1 MTQFRWHRGE
11 LADSMATV
19 VEFNGLYELIEIL
32 NTVFDPGK
40 VVVKPYGF
48 DERIGWD
55 THLVT
60 LNGNAVGM
68 TDGPLT

>member
-1 MTQFRWHRGE
+1 MTKFRWHRGS
-11 LADSMATV
+11 LADSMKTV
-19 VEFNGLYELIEIL
+19 VEFEGLFSLIEIL

-48 DERIGWD
+48 DARIGWN

-60 LNGNAVGM
+60 IDGNAVGM
-68 TDGPLT
+68 TDGQVE